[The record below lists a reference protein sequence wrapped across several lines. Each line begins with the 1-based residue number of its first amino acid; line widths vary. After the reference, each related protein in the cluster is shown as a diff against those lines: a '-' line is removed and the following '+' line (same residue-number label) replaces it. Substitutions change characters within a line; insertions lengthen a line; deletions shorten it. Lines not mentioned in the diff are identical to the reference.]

1 MKKLMLLFTFII
13 SFYSSN
19 TLAQPN
25 FDNLTQADVD
35 GLSKEFSANF
45 AHRPISPASPMG
57 DIFGFEVGIV
67 AGITDAPK
75 IQEISKREAPN
86 EDPLDKLAH
95 AGLIGAISV
104 PFGITPELILFP
116 ERELGDVTFSHYSLG
131 VKWTFSKFLP
141 IPLVD
146 LAARVHTAKT
156 EVSFSDTVDGV
167 NTTVNLENST
177 TGVQLLASTNLVVL
191 EPFVGVGYI
200 TRDTD
205 LGATGTAQIFDSTF
219 SLSQTAN
226 VDGSSSQIIAGVQF
240 NLLIM
245 RIAAQYENVFGT
257 SVTSAKFTLGF

>member
-1 MKKLMLLFTFII
+1 MKKLILFFTFIL

-19 TLAQPN
+19 ILAQPS

-45 AHRPISPASPMG
+45 AHRPISPASPLG

-67 AGITDAPK
+67 AGVTDAPK
-75 IQEISKREAPN
+75 VEEISKREAPN
-86 EDPLDKLAH
+86 EDPLGSLAH
-95 AGLIGAISV
+95 AGFLASVSV

-141 IPLVD
+141 IPFVD
-146 LAARVHTAKT
+146 LAARIHTAKT
-156 EVSFSDTVDGV
+156 EVSFSDSVDGV
-167 NTTVNLENST
+167 NTTVNLENTT
-177 TGVQLLASTNLVVL
+177 TGIQVLASANFLVL
-191 EPFVGVGYI
+191 EPFAGIGYI
-200 TRDTD
+200 TRDTE

-226 VDGSSSQIIAGVQF
+226 VDGSSSQFLAGVQV
-240 NLLIM
+240 NLFIM
-245 RIAAQYENVFGT
+245 KIAAQYENVFGT
-257 SVTSAKFTLGF
+257 SVTSAKLTFGF

>member
-1 MKKLMLLFTFII
+1 MKNLIFIFTF
-13 SFYSSN
+13 FAALYSSN
-19 TLAQPN
+19 VFAQPN
-25 FDNLTQADVD
+25 LDNLTQADVD

-45 AHRPISPASPMG
+45 AHRPISSASPMG

-67 AGITDAPK
+67 AGVTDAPK
-75 IQEISKREAPN
+75 VEEISKREAPN
-86 EDPLDKLAH
+86 EDALDKLAH
-95 AGLIGAISV
+95 AGFIAAVSV

-167 NTTVNLENST
+167 NTTVNLENKT
-177 TGVQLLASTNLVVL
+177 TGIQLLASTNLIVL
-191 EPFVGVGYI
+191 EPFVGIGYI
-200 TRDTD
+200 TRDTE

-219 SLSQTAN
+219 SLSQTAS
-226 VDGSSSQIIAGVQF
+226 VDGSSSQFFAGVQF
-240 NLLIM
+240 NLFIM

-257 SVTSAKFTLGF
+257 SVTSAKLTFGF